1 MASPRL
7 LMLQEVA
14 LNPYIFKKHE
24 LELVCYKEK
33 EVNVLRGGELG
44 VWEKLQAGVGRI
56 KIYCLLHHPGPL
68 TPPFIYDSLLTAELF
83 FTRGRTVVF
92 LSPSS

>member
-56 KIYCLLHHPGPL
+56 KYVVCFTTQVHSLLHSFMIHC
-68 TPPFIYDSLLTAELF
+68 
-83 FTRGRTVVF
+83 
-92 LSPSS
+92 

>member
-1 MASPRL
+1 
-7 LMLQEVA
+7 MLQEVV
-14 LNPYIFKKHE
+14 LSPYIFKKHG
-24 LELVCYKEK
+24 LDLVCYKEK
-33 EVNVLRGGELG
+33 EKEENVLRGGELG

-68 TPPFIYDSLLTAELF
+68 TPPFTYGSLLTAELL